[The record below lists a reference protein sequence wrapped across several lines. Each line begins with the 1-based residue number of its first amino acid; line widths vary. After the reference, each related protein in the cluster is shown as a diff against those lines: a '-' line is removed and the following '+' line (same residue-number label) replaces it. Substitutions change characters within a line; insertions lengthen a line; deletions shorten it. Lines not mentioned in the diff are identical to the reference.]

1 MATGKSDAKQQ
12 TDEAVERIRALNEQ
26 VLTSGRELGQGFLD
40 AYEQSMRSYADF
52 QQRAAEGTDTTW
64 IAQMAKTQAD
74 FTRDMTKLSTDA
86 ARKLIK

>member
-1 MATGKSDAKQQ
+1 
-12 TDEAVERIRALNEQ
+12 
-26 VLTSGRELGQGFLD
+26 
-40 AYEQSMRSYADF
+40 MRSYADF
-52 QQRAAEGTDTTW
+52 QQRAAEGTDATW